1 MPHTGAVHR
10 DDEVFTD
17 FVRAHSAGLAR
28 VAYLMT
34 GSTEAAEDLLQTA
47 LASAYA
53 RWGSLDDVEHALR
66 FVRSQLATTN
76 TLWRRRKASSE
87 LVVADVP
94 DRAAPDHAGGTVARS
109 EMLAALATL
118 PTKQRAVIVLR
129 YYGDLTEQ
137 QVADALGCSLGTV
150 KTHASRG
157 MKQLSKIVAH
167 PARESTWA

>member
-1 MPHTGAVHR
+1 VRR

-34 GSTEAAEDLLQTA
+34 GSTPAAEDLLQTA
-47 LASAYA
+47 LATTYA
-53 RWGSLDDVEHALR
+53 RWGSLDDVDHALR
-66 FVRSQLATTN
+66 FVRSQLATTH
-76 TLWRRRKASSE
+76 TLWRRRKASTE

-94 DRAAPDHAGGTVARS
+94 DRSAPDHAGGTVARS
-109 EMLAALATL
+109 EMLAALASL
-118 PTKQRAVIVLR
+118 PTQQRAVIVLR
-129 YYGDLTEQ
+129 YYADLTEQ

-157 MKQLSKIVAH
+157 MKQLSKIVSH
-167 PARESTWA
+167 PAKEATWT